1 MFRCLLVIKRKL
13 AFINSIFGFLKK
25 QNVKEEEGS

>member
-13 AFINSIFGFLKK
+13 AFINSIFGFKK
-25 QNVKEEEGS
+25 KNVKEEEGS